1 MASIPFAPS
10 PDRGAAVNDNS
21 ISSMLPALESMLDE
35 APDRVFDATFYELIQ
50 TELKRLHARLRVH
63 HAAGEILTAGADVAQ
78 TAPEHQREQHRLKAE
93 HADMLGTLD
102 RLIRAAESMADRTA
116 EDKEVFFARLRE
128 MIATTRRHETEEDR
142 LFYLSVWRE
151 TGGEA

>member
-10 PDRGAAVNDNS
+10 PDQGAVAHDNS
-21 ISSMLPALESMLDE
+21 ISSMLPALESLVED
-35 APDRVFDATFYELIQ
+35 APDRVFDPTFYELIL

-63 HAAGEILTAGADVAQ
+63 HAAGEILTTEAGAGQ
-78 TAPEHQREQHRLKAE
+78 TAPEHQREQNRLRAE
-93 HADMLGTLD
+93 HADMLGALD
-102 RLIRAAESMADRTA
+102 RLIRAAESMADLTA

-151 TGGEA
+151 TGGES